1 MHAMQVLNPFSNE
14 HPSEMHK
21 VGTRSQMVMRG
32 CRIQQ
37 ILVSAIFLLLAIN
50 PLLIDKATQNDGD
63 FFGPAGIFSDGGSES
78 SDDGKDKSPR
88 GGNAVLSDVSTSQ
101 VSFYEDDW
109 NDTGVIKVG
118 LSVGDDGKAILNRPG
133 ITWNNPQFSL
143 AISRTGAAVV
153 AIPGSNLTWIM
164 GGKHDPDPMQSGDE
178 FFSSEIEIY
187 NIETET
193 TQNIAP
199 MPKPAAY
206 ADAVIMNDNIVVI
219 GDWWP
224 GSSNPSI
231 TSKGQVLIYNFT
243 NSSWWNGSSMPN
255 GKEVGHAGVAA
266 LGQYIYVAGGVKNS
280 QGTDAVNRTLRYDLA
295 NDSWAE
301 VAHMNRSKFALAL
314 VPFHGKLYA
323 LGGGVKTISWG
334 APTPSKVIEVYDP
347 TLDNWTHLNSTMPFT
362 SSGLSGV
369 VRHDEILVMG
379 GTGVK
384 KVASWNPETDTWRS
398 FPDMLVSSAD
408 SAVLAINGTVH
419 TFGGDMSNNPY
430 SAWGAQFMDDIQR
443 IEKVIM
449 IDGFLISNMLDLRP
463 ATSANAQLRSI
474 NISAIEPENTSVTFQ
489 IRYGYDAITAGL
501 RSWEGPDGTSQSW
514 YEAGE
519 YALNVPGIT
528 NSLQY
533 KVRLATTALDN
544 WIIPTLSNVSV
555 EAAHAAFYAPLPAV
569 IHPLGQSF
577 LVSTEHADDA
587 GTEFWLTLQPS
598 ASGGGG
604 IGAATTLMLNGSVIS
619 IDDPQGLLN
628 LLPSATTSVVG
639 DTTFV
644 DWNLSI
650 SDTQPSTHIMFRTG
664 NLVPGQDIVS
674 ALNYLELVPV
684 SIDQNLV
691 VGISNLTI
699 NSTAV
704 EIHDGAVMTDGQI
717 LDMQISAAFADG
729 STIEHGNFEWRVIGT
744 TELTNGT
751 GWDNW
756 TEEWGI
762 ENNSLV
768 FLPNEVSGFI
778 NLQLEVRTG
787 LGIDL
792 VWDGVD
798 IDITSDGDN
807 ALLLSSVPANDSY
820 VNSHQMQNV
829 TALIGDSGGPDPNE
843 TEVFV
848 WIEGNNDTNSDGI
861 ADFGEYYSSQWGL
874 EGGNGLW
881 FVNLSLD
888 DSNNPDHGTVKV
900 KIEGMDKAGRPI
912 GEMGNGV
919 IEFEWQTRDARLA
932 QVLSLRNLTE
942 EILGVGQLIEPNQ
955 IVGWSIDLSDYNS
968 VSDITELTLTLGGD
982 EDLGI
987 RYVVETGVCMN
998 LDGRLIPDKTSCHST
1013 IISEVLTLDVEF
1025 AADWSFENQGL
1036 IPGQIDISAVD
1047 IDGVNDT
1054 WSKNSSWYLSKEV
1067 TSNTISLT
1075 ENSGLV
1081 QGSIVNDYYA
1091 MPSDEVAWLIE
1102 LIHSDSGKLVNGPF
1116 SLYWQGTIQGETWI
1130 GVSTVFAENG
1140 TITAVFQLPQSEGL
1154 LDATI
1159 SIRDT
1164 ADSTEIASL
1173 YLPAIH
1179 IDGTAPILQDSQK
1192 VIMESRY
1199 ALNDV
1204 SVIVNILE
1212 AESWTGN
1219 LSISCQVRAIS
1230 GDWSIVTFAA
1240 TPDTIFGELVL
1251 FQYDM
1256 DIQNIGDA
1264 SQLSD
1269 VANFACWVEGFDDA
1283 GNALELVEDGSNHQS
1298 SPWFSLL
1305 MPSNGPD
1312 LDVKLNWKQSMSELS
1327 IDKEI
1332 LAEVV
1337 VTNLDETIDRQFNL
1351 TIWLQN
1357 GEEEPVVAFR
1367 NTRTNG
1373 LVSGREWIMGFG
1385 ITPNAT
1391 GDWTL
1396 TAMIDSGEKIAEL
1409 NESNNVAR
1417 ANFSLNPESQGIIDI
1432 LLSPSGLGGISLLVL
1447 VAITLVILRN
1457 KREADGS
1464 LTKAK
1469 SSAGPS
1475 SGPPSG
1481 PPAPRTKSS
1490 EGDKGGRKG
1499 PPPNLPHKSTSAAVS
1514 EELLPTMDIA
1524 SAADALASISPSIED
1539 IMPSFGVDNSAQ
1551 LISRAENDGVEDA
1564 QDATDVTTG
1573 DNGNDANNANTNS
1586 VASSPSV
1593 LTVGATVSDW
1603 EQLPWGGEY
1612 EYRPEGTFYVGENIG
1627 IWKSIDEGKF
1637 IRVE

>member
-1 MHAMQVLNPFSNE
+1 MQKIIAFSNE
-14 HPSEMHK
+14 RPSEMHK
-21 VGTRSQMVMRG
+21 VGTRSLMDMRER
-32 CRIQQ
+32 RIQQ
-37 ILVSAIFLLLAIN
+37 ILVSTIFLLLAMN
-50 PLLIDKATQNDGD
+50 PLLIDIAIQNDGD
-63 FFGPAGIFSDGGSES
+63 FFGPAGIFSDGGDES
-78 SDDGKDKSPR
+78 SDDGKDESPR
-88 GGNAVLSDVSTSQ
+88 GDIEVLSDVFTSQ
-101 VSFYEDDW
+101 VSLYEDDW
-109 NDTGVIKVG
+109 NDTGVTKVG
-118 LSVGDDGKAILNRPG
+118 ISVGDDGKAILNRPG
-133 ITWNNPQFSL
+133 ITWNNSQSSL
-143 AISRTGAAVV
+143 SISRTGAAVI
-153 AIPGSNLTWIM
+153 AIPGTNLTWIM
-164 GGKHDPDPMQSGDE
+164 GGKYDPVPGQTGDE
-178 FFSSEIEIY
+178 YFSSEIEVFD
-187 NIETET
+187 IETET
-193 TQNIAP
+193 IQNIAP

-224 GSSNPSI
+224 GTSNPSVS
-231 TSKGQVLIYNFT
+231 SKGQVMIYNFT
-243 NSSWWNGSSMPN
+243 NSTWWNGSSMPH
-255 GKEVGHAGVAA
+255 GKEVGHAGIAA
-266 LGQYIYVAGGVKNS
+266 LGQYIYVAGGVKNT

-295 NDSWAE
+295 NDSWALM
-301 VAHMNRSKFALAL
+301 AHMNQSKFAFAL
-314 VPFHGKLYA
+314 VPYHGKLYA
-323 LGGGVKTISWG
+323 LGGGVKTWSWG

-347 TLDNWTHLNSTMPFT
+347 TLNNWTHLNSTMPFT

-379 GTGVK
+379 GTGVR

-398 FPDMLVSSAD
+398 FPDLFVSSAD
-408 SAVLAINGTVH
+408 HAILAINGTVH
-419 TFGGDMSNNPY
+419 TFGGDMSTNPY
-430 SAWGAQFMDDIQR
+430 SAWAVQFMDDIQR
-443 IEKVIM
+443 IEEVEM
-449 IDGFLISNMLDLRP
+449 VDGFLISNMLDLRP
-463 ATSANAQLRSI
+463 ATSANAQLRTI
-474 NISAIEPENTSVTFQ
+474 NVSAIEPENTSVTFQ
-489 IRYGYDAITAGL
+489 IRYGYDEITAGM
-501 RSWEGPDGTSQSW
+501 RSWEGPDGTPQSW

-519 YALNVPGIT
+519 YALNVPGVT
-528 NSLQY
+528 NALQY
-533 KVRLATTALDN
+533 KVRLATTSLEN
-544 WIIPTLSNVSV
+544 WVIPTLSNVSV
-555 EAAHAAFYAPLPAV
+555 DAAHAAFNAPLPAV

-577 LVSTEHADDA
+577 SVSTEHADDA

-604 IGAATTLMLNGSVIS
+604 VGDATTLMLNGSVLS
-619 IDDPQGLLN
+619 IDDPQGLLY
-628 LLPSATTSVVG
+628 LLPIVSTSVVG

-664 NLVPGQDIVS
+664 NIVPGQDIIN
-674 ALNYLELVPV
+674 ALNYLELAPV
-684 SIDQNLV
+684 SIDQQLV

-704 EIHDGAVMTDGQI
+704 EIHDGAVLTDGQI
-717 LDMQISAAFADG
+717 LDMQISAEFVDG

-744 TELTNGT
+744 TELTNGI

-762 ENNSLV
+762 GNNSLV
-768 FLPNEVSGFI
+768 SLPSGVSGFI

-807 ALLLSSVPANDSY
+807 ALLLSSVPANNSY

-829 TALIGDSGGPDPNE
+829 SALIGDSGGPDPDQ

-848 WIEGNNDTNSDGI
+848 WIEGNNDSNSNGV
-861 ADFGEYYSSQWGL
+861 ADISEYYLSQWGL

-881 FVNLSLD
+881 FVNLSLN
-888 DSNNPDHGTVKV
+888 DSNNPDHGIVKV
-900 KIEGMDKAGRPI
+900 KIEGVDKAGRPI

-932 QVLSLRNLTE
+932 QVLTLRNLTE
-942 EILGVGQLIEPNQ
+942 EIHGVGQLIEPNQ

-982 EDLGI
+982 NDLGI

-998 LDGRLIPDKTSCHST
+998 LDGRLITDKTSCQSA

-1025 AADWSFENQGL
+1025 SADWSFENQGL
-1036 IPGQIDISAVD
+1036 IPGRIDISVVD
-1047 IDGVNDT
+1047 IDGANDD
-1054 WSKNSSWYLSKEV
+1054 WSKNSTWYLSKEV

-1075 ENSGLV
+1075 DISGLV
-1081 QGSIVNDYYA
+1081 QGSIVNEYYA
-1091 MPSDEVAWLIE
+1091 IPSDEVAWSIE
-1102 LIHSDSGKLVNGPF
+1102 LIHTDSGQLVNGPF
-1116 SLYWQGTIQGETWI
+1116 SLYWQGTIQGESWI

-1140 TITAVFQLPQSEGL
+1140 TITAIFQLPQSEGL

-1173 YLPAIH
+1173 DLPDIH

-1192 VIMESRY
+1192 VVMESRY
-1199 ALNDV
+1199 ALNEV

-1219 LSISCQVRAIS
+1219 LTISCQVKAIS
-1230 GDWSIVTFAA
+1230 GDWPIVTFFA

-1251 FQYDM
+1251 FQYKM
-1256 DIQNIGDA
+1256 DIQHIGDA
-1264 SQLSD
+1264 SQLSE

-1283 GNALELVEDGSNHQS
+1283 GNALELVEDVSNHQS
-1298 SPWFSLL
+1298 APWFSLL

-1312 LDVKLNWKQSMSELS
+1312 LDVELNWKQSMSELS
-1327 IDKEI
+1327 VNKEI

-1367 NTRTNG
+1367 NARTNG
-1373 LVSGREWIMGFG
+1373 LVSGREWIMGFA
-1385 ITPNAT
+1385 ITPNGT

-1396 TAMIDSGEKIAEL
+1396 TAMIDSSEQIAEL
-1409 NESNNVAR
+1409 NESNNIAT
-1417 ANFSLNPESQGIIDI
+1417 ANFSLNPDSQGIIDI
-1432 LLSPSGLGGISLLVL
+1432 LMSPFGMSGISLLVV
-1447 VAITLVILRN
+1447 VAIAFVILRK
-1457 KREADGS
+1457 KRETGGS
-1464 LTKAK
+1464 LANTE

-1475 SGPPSG
+1475 SGPPGG
-1481 PPAPRTKSS
+1481 PPSSARTKPSG
-1490 EGDKGGRKG
+1490 GDKGGRKG
-1499 PPPNLPHKSTSAAVS
+1499 PPPNLPHKSTSVPVS
-1514 EELLPTMDIA
+1514 EDPLPKMDMA

-1539 IMPSFGVDNSAQ
+1539 ISPSFGVDNSAQ
-1551 LISRAENDGVEDA
+1551 LLSEAANDGVVETF
-1564 QDATDVTTG
+1564 DATVVATGENG
-1573 DNGNDANNANTNS
+1573 DNANNATPVS
-1586 VASSPSV
+1586 SSPSL
-1593 LTVGATVSDW
+1593 LTIGTTVSDW

-1627 IWKSIDEGKF
+1627 IWESIDEGKF